1 MATILAEGKHLSK
14 TFPVKGQGK
23 GAALHAV
30 SGVDLAVYEGET
42 LALVGES
49 GCGKSTLGRLLLGL
63 LLPTQGQVFF
73 DGQDLAA
80 LPPARLRAL
89 RRQMQLVFQDTAA
102 ALNPRWTVGQSLA
115 EPLRI
120 HNLCPRGE
128 YAARGAALLTQ
139 VGLAPDLLDRYPHQ
153 LSGGQR
159 QRVGLARAL
168 ALSPRLVVCDEP
180 VSALDV
186 SVQAQML
193 NLLADLQRAQGS
205 PTSSSPTTWGWSATA
220 LTGCASCSWAGCA
233 RWGPPRPCSPP
244 PGTPTPSS
252 CWTPSPGRTPPA
264 GGRAAPPWPGRSPP
278 RCTPLRG
285 AGSAPGAPMPKTSAP
300 KPSPPSPGRGTTR
313 QPATSPWEGH
323 KEDVPCP
330 SSTCTVTPSPACWPA
345 SGRGTPPTCGRGN
358 PSTSTWKNSAAA
370 ATCSRPS
377 PFS

>member
-30 SGVDLAVYEGET
+30 SGVDLAVYEEET

-63 LLPTQGQVFF
+63 LPPTQGQVFF

-193 NLLADLQRAQGS
+193 NLLADLQASQGLTYVLISHDLGVVRHSADRVCVMFLGRVCEVGPTQALFSAPRHPYTKFLLDSVPRPDPTRRGESGPPLAGEIPSPVHPPSGCRFRTRCPYAQDICAQTV
-205 PTSSSPTTWGWSATA
+205 PP
-220 LTGCASCSWAGCA
+220 LTGAGDHQAACHF
-233 RWGPPRPCSPP
+233 PL
-244 PGTPTPSS
+244 
-252 CWTPSPGRTPPA
+252 
-264 GGRAAPPWPGRSPP
+264 GRA
-278 RCTPLRG
+278 
-285 AGSAPGAPMPKTSAP
+285 
-300 KPSPPSPGRGTTR
+300 
-313 QPATSPWEGH
+313 
-323 KEDVPCP
+323 
-330 SSTCTVTPSPACWPA
+330 
-345 SGRGTPPTCGRGN
+345 
-358 PSTSTWKNSAAA
+358 
-370 ATCSRPS
+370 
-377 PFS
+377 

>member
-63 LLPTQGQVFF
+63 LPPTQGQVFF

-193 NLLADLQRAQGS
+193 NLLADLQRAQGLTYVLISHDLGVVRHSADRVCVMFLGRVCEVGPNQALFSAPRHPYTKFLLDSVPRPDPTRRGESGPPLAGEIPS
-205 PTSSSPTTWGWSATA
+205 PVHPPSGCRFRTRCPYAQDICAQTVPP
-220 LTGCASCSWAGCA
+220 LTGAGDPQAACHF
-233 RWGPPRPCSPP
+233 PL
-244 PGTPTPSS
+244 
-252 CWTPSPGRTPPA
+252 
-264 GGRAAPPWPGRSPP
+264 GRA
-278 RCTPLRG
+278 
-285 AGSAPGAPMPKTSAP
+285 
-300 KPSPPSPGRGTTR
+300 
-313 QPATSPWEGH
+313 
-323 KEDVPCP
+323 
-330 SSTCTVTPSPACWPA
+330 
-345 SGRGTPPTCGRGN
+345 
-358 PSTSTWKNSAAA
+358 
-370 ATCSRPS
+370 
-377 PFS
+377 

>member
-1 MATILAEGKHLSK
+1 MATMATILAEGKHLSK

-63 LLPTQGQVFF
+63 LPPTQGQVFF

-128 YAARGAALLTQ
+128 YAARGAALLNQ

-193 NLLADLQRAQGS
+193 NLLADLQRAQGLTYVLISHDLGVVRHSADRVCVMFLGRVCEVGPTQALFSAPRHPYTKFLLDSVPRPDPTRRGESGPPLAGEIPS
-205 PTSSSPTTWGWSATA
+205 PVHPPSGCRFRTRCPYAQDICAQTVPP
-220 LTGCASCSWAGCA
+220 LTGAGDHQAACHF
-233 RWGPPRPCSPP
+233 PL
-244 PGTPTPSS
+244 
-252 CWTPSPGRTPPA
+252 
-264 GGRAAPPWPGRSPP
+264 GRA
-278 RCTPLRG
+278 
-285 AGSAPGAPMPKTSAP
+285 
-300 KPSPPSPGRGTTR
+300 
-313 QPATSPWEGH
+313 
-323 KEDVPCP
+323 
-330 SSTCTVTPSPACWPA
+330 
-345 SGRGTPPTCGRGN
+345 
-358 PSTSTWKNSAAA
+358 
-370 ATCSRPS
+370 
-377 PFS
+377 

>member
-63 LLPTQGQVFF
+63 LPPTQGQVFF

-102 ALNPRWTVGQSLA
+102 LNPRWTVGQSLA

-128 YAARGAALLTQ
+128 YAARGAALLNQ

-193 NLLADLQRAQGS
+193 NLLADLQASQGLTYVLISHDLGVVRHSADRVCVMFLGRVCEVGPTQALFSAPRHPYTKFLLDSVPRPDPTRRGESGPPLAGEIPSPVHPPSGCRFRTRCPYAQDICAQTV
-205 PTSSSPTTWGWSATA
+205 PP
-220 LTGCASCSWAGCA
+220 LTGAGDHQAACHF
-233 RWGPPRPCSPP
+233 PL
-244 PGTPTPSS
+244 
-252 CWTPSPGRTPPA
+252 
-264 GGRAAPPWPGRSPP
+264 GRA
-278 RCTPLRG
+278 
-285 AGSAPGAPMPKTSAP
+285 
-300 KPSPPSPGRGTTR
+300 
-313 QPATSPWEGH
+313 
-323 KEDVPCP
+323 
-330 SSTCTVTPSPACWPA
+330 
-345 SGRGTPPTCGRGN
+345 
-358 PSTSTWKNSAAA
+358 
-370 ATCSRPS
+370 
-377 PFS
+377 

>member
-63 LLPTQGQVFF
+63 LPPTQGQVFF

-89 RRQMQLVFQDTAA
+89 RRQMQLVFQDTA

-193 NLLADLQRAQGS
+193 NLLADLQASQGLTYVLISHDLGVVRHSADRVCVMFLGRVCEVGPTQALFSAPRHPYTKFLLDSVPRPDPTRRGESGPPLAGEIPSPVHPPSGCRFRTRCPYAQDICAQTV
-205 PTSSSPTTWGWSATA
+205 PP
-220 LTGCASCSWAGCA
+220 LTGAGDRQAACHF
-233 RWGPPRPCSPP
+233 PL
-244 PGTPTPSS
+244 
-252 CWTPSPGRTPPA
+252 
-264 GGRAAPPWPGRSPP
+264 GRA
-278 RCTPLRG
+278 
-285 AGSAPGAPMPKTSAP
+285 
-300 KPSPPSPGRGTTR
+300 
-313 QPATSPWEGH
+313 
-323 KEDVPCP
+323 
-330 SSTCTVTPSPACWPA
+330 
-345 SGRGTPPTCGRGN
+345 
-358 PSTSTWKNSAAA
+358 
-370 ATCSRPS
+370 
-377 PFS
+377 

>member
-63 LLPTQGQVFF
+63 LPPTQGQVFF

-128 YAARGAALLTQ
+128 YASRGAALLTQ

-193 NLLADLQRAQGS
+193 NLLADLQASQGLTYVLISHDLGVVRHSADRVCVMFLGRVCEVGPTQALFSAPRHPYTKFLLDSVPRPDPTRRGESGPPLAGEIPSPVHPPSGCRFRSRCPYAQDICAQTV
-205 PTSSSPTTWGWSATA
+205 PP
-220 LTGCASCSWAGCA
+220 LTGAGDHQAACHF
-233 RWGPPRPCSPP
+233 PL
-244 PGTPTPSS
+244 
-252 CWTPSPGRTPPA
+252 
-264 GGRAAPPWPGRSPP
+264 GRA
-278 RCTPLRG
+278 
-285 AGSAPGAPMPKTSAP
+285 
-300 KPSPPSPGRGTTR
+300 
-313 QPATSPWEGH
+313 
-323 KEDVPCP
+323 
-330 SSTCTVTPSPACWPA
+330 
-345 SGRGTPPTCGRGN
+345 
-358 PSTSTWKNSAAA
+358 
-370 ATCSRPS
+370 
-377 PFS
+377 

>member
-1 MATILAEGKHLSK
+1 M
-14 TFPVKGQGK
+14 
-23 GAALHAV
+23 

-63 LLPTQGQVFF
+63 LPPTQGQVFF

-193 NLLADLQRAQGS
+193 NLLADLQRAQGLTYVLISHDLGVVRHSADRVCVMFLGRVCEVGPTQALFSAPRHPYTKFLLDSVPRPDPTRRGESGPPLAGEIPS
-205 PTSSSPTTWGWSATA
+205 PVHPPSGCRFRTRCPYAQDICAQTVPP
-220 LTGCASCSWAGCA
+220 LTGAGDHQAACHF
-233 RWGPPRPCSPP
+233 PL
-244 PGTPTPSS
+244 
-252 CWTPSPGRTPPA
+252 
-264 GGRAAPPWPGRSPP
+264 GRA
-278 RCTPLRG
+278 
-285 AGSAPGAPMPKTSAP
+285 
-300 KPSPPSPGRGTTR
+300 
-313 QPATSPWEGH
+313 
-323 KEDVPCP
+323 
-330 SSTCTVTPSPACWPA
+330 
-345 SGRGTPPTCGRGN
+345 
-358 PSTSTWKNSAAA
+358 
-370 ATCSRPS
+370 
-377 PFS
+377 

>member
-63 LLPTQGQVFF
+63 LPPTQGQVFF

-193 NLLADLQRAQGS
+193 NLLADLQRAQGLTYVLIS
-205 PTSSSPTTWGWSATA
+205 HDLGVVRHSADRVCVMFLGRVCEVGPTQALFSAPRHPYTKFLLDSVPRPDPTRRGES
-220 LTGCASCSWAGCA
+220 
-233 RWGPPRPCSPP
+233 GPPLA
-244 PGTPTPSS
+244 GEI
-252 CWTPSPGRTPPA
+252 PSPVHPPSGCRFRTRCPYAQDICAQTVPPLTVA
-264 GGRAAPPWPGRSPP
+264 GDHQAACHFPLGRA
-278 RCTPLRG
+278 
-285 AGSAPGAPMPKTSAP
+285 
-300 KPSPPSPGRGTTR
+300 
-313 QPATSPWEGH
+313 
-323 KEDVPCP
+323 
-330 SSTCTVTPSPACWPA
+330 
-345 SGRGTPPTCGRGN
+345 
-358 PSTSTWKNSAAA
+358 
-370 ATCSRPS
+370 
-377 PFS
+377 

>member
-63 LLPTQGQVFF
+63 LPPTQGQVFF

-186 SVQAQML
+186 SIQAQML
-193 NLLADLQRAQGS
+193 NLLADLQASQGLTYVLISHDLGVVRHSADRVCVMFLGRVCEVGPTQALFSAPRHPYTKFLLDSVPRPDPTRRGESGPPLAGEIPSPVHPPSGCRFRTRCPYAQDICAQTV
-205 PTSSSPTTWGWSATA
+205 PP
-220 LTGCASCSWAGCA
+220 LTGAGDHQAACHF
-233 RWGPPRPCSPP
+233 PL
-244 PGTPTPSS
+244 
-252 CWTPSPGRTPPA
+252 
-264 GGRAAPPWPGRSPP
+264 GRA
-278 RCTPLRG
+278 
-285 AGSAPGAPMPKTSAP
+285 
-300 KPSPPSPGRGTTR
+300 
-313 QPATSPWEGH
+313 
-323 KEDVPCP
+323 
-330 SSTCTVTPSPACWPA
+330 
-345 SGRGTPPTCGRGN
+345 
-358 PSTSTWKNSAAA
+358 
-370 ATCSRPS
+370 
-377 PFS
+377 

>member
-139 VGLAPDLLDRYPHQ
+139 VGLA
-153 LSGGQR
+153 
-159 QRVGLARAL
+159 RAL

-193 NLLADLQRAQGS
+193 NLLADLQAAQGLTYVLISHDLGVVRHSADRVCVMFLGRVCEVGPTQALFSAPRHPYTKFLLDSVPRPDPTRRGESGPPLAGEIPS
-205 PTSSSPTTWGWSATA
+205 PVHPPSGCRFRTRCPYAQDICAQTVPP
-220 LTGCASCSWAGCA
+220 LTGAGDHQAACHF
-233 RWGPPRPCSPP
+233 PL
-244 PGTPTPSS
+244 
-252 CWTPSPGRTPPA
+252 
-264 GGRAAPPWPGRSPP
+264 GRA
-278 RCTPLRG
+278 
-285 AGSAPGAPMPKTSAP
+285 
-300 KPSPPSPGRGTTR
+300 
-313 QPATSPWEGH
+313 
-323 KEDVPCP
+323 
-330 SSTCTVTPSPACWPA
+330 
-345 SGRGTPPTCGRGN
+345 
-358 PSTSTWKNSAAA
+358 
-370 ATCSRPS
+370 
-377 PFS
+377 

>member
-63 LLPTQGQVFF
+63 LPPTQGQVFF

-193 NLLADLQRAQGS
+193 NLLADLQRAQGLTYVLISHDLGVVRHSADRVCVMFLGRVCEVGPTQALFSAPRHPYTKFLLDSVPRPDPTRRGESGPPLAGEIPS
-205 PTSSSPTTWGWSATA
+205 PVHPPSGCRFRTRCPYAQDICAQTVPP
-220 LTGCASCSWAGCA
+220 LTGAGDHQAACHF
-233 RWGPPRPCSPP
+233 PL
-244 PGTPTPSS
+244 
-252 CWTPSPGRTPPA
+252 
-264 GGRAAPPWPGRSPP
+264 GRA
-278 RCTPLRG
+278 
-285 AGSAPGAPMPKTSAP
+285 
-300 KPSPPSPGRGTTR
+300 
-313 QPATSPWEGH
+313 
-323 KEDVPCP
+323 
-330 SSTCTVTPSPACWPA
+330 
-345 SGRGTPPTCGRGN
+345 
-358 PSTSTWKNSAAA
+358 
-370 ATCSRPS
+370 
-377 PFS
+377 

>member
-63 LLPTQGQVFF
+63 LPPTQGQVFF

-193 NLLADLQRAQGS
+193 NLLADLQRAQGLTYVLIS
-205 PTSSSPTTWGWSATA
+205 HDLGVVRHSADRVCVMFLGRVCEVGPTQALFSAPRHPYTKFLLDSVPRPDPTRRGES
-220 LTGCASCSWAGCA
+220 
-233 RWGPPRPCSPP
+233 GPPLA
-244 PGTPTPSS
+244 GEI
-252 CWTPSPGRTPPA
+252 PSPVHPPS
-264 GGRAAPPWPGRSPP
+264 GCRFRS
-278 RCTPLRG
+278 RCPYAQDICAQTV
-285 AGSAPGAPMPKTSAP
+285 
-300 KPSPPSPGRGTTR
+300 PPSPGRGTTR

-345 SGRGTPPTCGRGN
+345 SGRGSPPTCGRGN
-358 PSTSTWKNSAAA
+358 PSTSTWKSSAAA

>member
-63 LLPTQGQVFF
+63 LPPTQGQVFF

-115 EPLRI
+115 EPLRV
-120 HNLCPRGE
+120 HNHSPRGD

-193 NLLADLQRAQGS
+193 NLLADLQASQGLTYVLISHDLGVVRHSADRVCVMFLGRVCEVGPTQALFSAPRHPYTKFLLDSVPRPDPTRRGEGGPPLAGEIPSPVHPPSGCRFRTRCPYAQDICAQTV
-205 PTSSSPTTWGWSATA
+205 PP
-220 LTGCASCSWAGCA
+220 LTGAGDHQAACHF
-233 RWGPPRPCSPP
+233 PL
-244 PGTPTPSS
+244 
-252 CWTPSPGRTPPA
+252 
-264 GGRAAPPWPGRSPP
+264 GRA
-278 RCTPLRG
+278 
-285 AGSAPGAPMPKTSAP
+285 
-300 KPSPPSPGRGTTR
+300 
-313 QPATSPWEGH
+313 
-323 KEDVPCP
+323 
-330 SSTCTVTPSPACWPA
+330 
-345 SGRGTPPTCGRGN
+345 
-358 PSTSTWKNSAAA
+358 
-370 ATCSRPS
+370 
-377 PFS
+377 

>member
-128 YAARGAALLTQ
+128 YASRGAALLTQ

-193 NLLADLQRAQGS
+193 NLLADLQRAQGLTYVLISHDLGVVRHSADRVCVMFLGRVCEVGPTQALFSAPRHPYTKFLLDTVPRPDPTRRGESGPPLAGEIPS
-205 PTSSSPTTWGWSATA
+205 PVHPPSGCRFRTRCPYAQDICAQTVPP
-220 LTGCASCSWAGCA
+220 LTGAGDHQVACHF
-233 RWGPPRPCSPP
+233 
-244 PGTPTPSS
+244 
-252 CWTPSPGRTPPA
+252 
-264 GGRAAPPWPGRSPP
+264 
-278 RCTPLRG
+278 PLG
-285 AGSAPGAPMPKTSAP
+285 KA
-300 KPSPPSPGRGTTR
+300 
-313 QPATSPWEGH
+313 
-323 KEDVPCP
+323 
-330 SSTCTVTPSPACWPA
+330 
-345 SGRGTPPTCGRGN
+345 
-358 PSTSTWKNSAAA
+358 
-370 ATCSRPS
+370 
-377 PFS
+377 

>member
-63 LLPTQGQVFF
+63 LPPTQGQVFF

-128 YAARGAALLTQ
+128 YAARGAALLNQ

-193 NLLADLQRAQGS
+193 NLLADLQASQGLTYVLISHDLGVVRHSADRVCVMFLGRVCEVGPTQALFSAPRHPYTKFLLDSVPRPDPTRRGESGPPLAGEIPSPVHPPSGCRFRSRCPYAQDICAQTV
-205 PTSSSPTTWGWSATA
+205 PP
-220 LTGCASCSWAGCA
+220 LTGAGDHQAACHF
-233 RWGPPRPCSPP
+233 PL
-244 PGTPTPSS
+244 
-252 CWTPSPGRTPPA
+252 
-264 GGRAAPPWPGRSPP
+264 GRA
-278 RCTPLRG
+278 
-285 AGSAPGAPMPKTSAP
+285 
-300 KPSPPSPGRGTTR
+300 
-313 QPATSPWEGH
+313 
-323 KEDVPCP
+323 
-330 SSTCTVTPSPACWPA
+330 
-345 SGRGTPPTCGRGN
+345 
-358 PSTSTWKNSAAA
+358 
-370 ATCSRPS
+370 
-377 PFS
+377 

>member
-1 MATILAEGKHLSK
+1 MATILAEGNHLSK

-193 NLLADLQRAQGS
+193 NLLADLQAAQGLTYVLISHDLGVVRHSADRVCVMFLGRVCEVGPTQALFSAPRHPYTKFLLDSVPRPDPTRRGESGPPLAGEIPS
-205 PTSSSPTTWGWSATA
+205 PVHPPSGCRFRTRCPYAQDICAQTVPP
-220 LTGCASCSWAGCA
+220 LTGAGDHQAACHF
-233 RWGPPRPCSPP
+233 PL
-244 PGTPTPSS
+244 
-252 CWTPSPGRTPPA
+252 
-264 GGRAAPPWPGRSPP
+264 GRA
-278 RCTPLRG
+278 
-285 AGSAPGAPMPKTSAP
+285 
-300 KPSPPSPGRGTTR
+300 
-313 QPATSPWEGH
+313 
-323 KEDVPCP
+323 
-330 SSTCTVTPSPACWPA
+330 
-345 SGRGTPPTCGRGN
+345 
-358 PSTSTWKNSAAA
+358 
-370 ATCSRPS
+370 
-377 PFS
+377 

>member
-63 LLPTQGQVFF
+63 LPPTQGQVFF

-128 YAARGAALLTQ
+128 YASRGAALLTQ

-193 NLLADLQRAQGS
+193 NLLADLQASQGLTYVLISHDLGVVRHSADRVCVMFLGRVCEVGPTQALFSAPRHPYTKFLLDSVPRPDPTRRGESGPPLAGEIPSPVHPPSGCRFRTRCPYAQDICAQTV
-205 PTSSSPTTWGWSATA
+205 PP
-220 LTGCASCSWAGCA
+220 LTGAGDHQAACHF
-233 RWGPPRPCSPP
+233 PL
-244 PGTPTPSS
+244 
-252 CWTPSPGRTPPA
+252 
-264 GGRAAPPWPGRSPP
+264 GRA
-278 RCTPLRG
+278 
-285 AGSAPGAPMPKTSAP
+285 
-300 KPSPPSPGRGTTR
+300 
-313 QPATSPWEGH
+313 
-323 KEDVPCP
+323 
-330 SSTCTVTPSPACWPA
+330 
-345 SGRGTPPTCGRGN
+345 
-358 PSTSTWKNSAAA
+358 
-370 ATCSRPS
+370 
-377 PFS
+377 

>member
-63 LLPTQGQVFF
+63 LPPTQGQVFF

-168 ALSPRLVVCDEP
+168 ALSPRLVV
-180 VSALDV
+180 
-186 SVQAQML
+186 
-193 NLLADLQRAQGS
+193 
-205 PTSSSPTTWGWSATA
+205 
-220 LTGCASCSWAGCA
+220 
-233 RWGPPRPCSPP
+233 
-244 PGTPTPSS
+244 
-252 CWTPSPGRTPPA
+252 
-264 GGRAAPPWPGRSPP
+264 
-278 RCTPLRG
+278 
-285 AGSAPGAPMPKTSAP
+285 
-300 KPSPPSPGRGTTR
+300 
-313 QPATSPWEGH
+313 
-323 KEDVPCP
+323 
-330 SSTCTVTPSPACWPA
+330 
-345 SGRGTPPTCGRGN
+345 
-358 PSTSTWKNSAAA
+358 
-370 ATCSRPS
+370 
-377 PFS
+377 

>member
-63 LLPTQGQVFF
+63 LPPTQGQVFF

-128 YAARGAALLTQ
+128 YASRGAALLTQ

-193 NLLADLQRAQGS
+193 NLLADLQAAQGLTYVLISHDLGVVRHSADRVCVMFLGRVCEVGPTQALFSAPRHPYTKFLLDSVPRPDPTRRGESGPPLAGEIPS
-205 PTSSSPTTWGWSATA
+205 PVHPPSGCRFRTRCPYAQDICAQTVPP
-220 LTGCASCSWAGCA
+220 LTGAGDHQAACHF
-233 RWGPPRPCSPP
+233 PL
-244 PGTPTPSS
+244 
-252 CWTPSPGRTPPA
+252 
-264 GGRAAPPWPGRSPP
+264 GRA
-278 RCTPLRG
+278 
-285 AGSAPGAPMPKTSAP
+285 
-300 KPSPPSPGRGTTR
+300 
-313 QPATSPWEGH
+313 
-323 KEDVPCP
+323 
-330 SSTCTVTPSPACWPA
+330 
-345 SGRGTPPTCGRGN
+345 
-358 PSTSTWKNSAAA
+358 
-370 ATCSRPS
+370 
-377 PFS
+377 

>member
-63 LLPTQGQVFF
+63 LPPTQGQVFF

-168 ALSPRLVVCDEP
+168 ALSPRLVACDEP

-193 NLLADLQRAQGS
+193 NLLADLQASQGLTYVLISHDLGVVRHSADRVCVMFLGRVCEVGPTQALFSAPRHPYTKFLLDSVPRPDPTRRGESGPPLAGEIPSPVHPPSGCRFRTRCPYAQDICAQTV
-205 PTSSSPTTWGWSATA
+205 PP
-220 LTGCASCSWAGCA
+220 LTGAGDHQAACHF
-233 RWGPPRPCSPP
+233 PL
-244 PGTPTPSS
+244 
-252 CWTPSPGRTPPA
+252 
-264 GGRAAPPWPGRSPP
+264 GRA
-278 RCTPLRG
+278 
-285 AGSAPGAPMPKTSAP
+285 
-300 KPSPPSPGRGTTR
+300 
-313 QPATSPWEGH
+313 
-323 KEDVPCP
+323 
-330 SSTCTVTPSPACWPA
+330 
-345 SGRGTPPTCGRGN
+345 
-358 PSTSTWKNSAAA
+358 
-370 ATCSRPS
+370 
-377 PFS
+377 

>member
-1 MATILAEGKHLSK
+1 MATILAEGKLLSK

-63 LLPTQGQVFF
+63 LPPTQGQVLF

-193 NLLADLQRAQGS
+193 NLLADLQASQGLTYVLISHDLGVVRHSADRVCVMFLGRVCEVGPTQALFSAPRHPYTKFLLDSVPRPDPTRRGESGPPLAGEIPSPVHPPSGCRFRTRCPYAQDICAQTV
-205 PTSSSPTTWGWSATA
+205 PP
-220 LTGCASCSWAGCA
+220 LTGAGDHQAACHF
-233 RWGPPRPCSPP
+233 PL
-244 PGTPTPSS
+244 
-252 CWTPSPGRTPPA
+252 
-264 GGRAAPPWPGRSPP
+264 GRA
-278 RCTPLRG
+278 
-285 AGSAPGAPMPKTSAP
+285 
-300 KPSPPSPGRGTTR
+300 
-313 QPATSPWEGH
+313 
-323 KEDVPCP
+323 
-330 SSTCTVTPSPACWPA
+330 
-345 SGRGTPPTCGRGN
+345 
-358 PSTSTWKNSAAA
+358 
-370 ATCSRPS
+370 
-377 PFS
+377 

>member
-63 LLPTQGQVFF
+63 LPPTQGQVFF

-193 NLLADLQRAQGS
+193 NLLADLQASQGLTYVLISHDLGVVRHSADRVCVMFLGRVCEVGPTQALFSAPRHPYTKFLLDSVPRPDPTRRGESGPPLAGEIPSPVHPPSGCRFRTRCPYAQDICAQTV
-205 PTSSSPTTWGWSATA
+205 PP
-220 LTGCASCSWAGCA
+220 LTGAGDHQ
-233 RWGPPRPCSPP
+233 
-244 PGTPTPSS
+244 
-252 CWTPSPGRTPPA
+252 
-264 GGRAAPPWPGRSPP
+264 AA
-278 RCTPLRG
+278 CHFPLG
-285 AGSAPGAPMPKTSAP
+285 KA
-300 KPSPPSPGRGTTR
+300 
-313 QPATSPWEGH
+313 
-323 KEDVPCP
+323 
-330 SSTCTVTPSPACWPA
+330 
-345 SGRGTPPTCGRGN
+345 
-358 PSTSTWKNSAAA
+358 
-370 ATCSRPS
+370 
-377 PFS
+377 

>member
-63 LLPTQGQVFF
+63 LPPTQGQVFF

-159 QRVGLARAL
+159 QRGGLARAL

-193 NLLADLQRAQGS
+193 NLLADLQASQGLTYVLISHDLGVVRHSADRVRVMFLGRVCEVGPTQALFSAPRHPYTKFLLDSVPRPDPTRRGESGPPLAGEIPSPVHPPSGCRFRTRCPYAQDICAQTV
-205 PTSSSPTTWGWSATA
+205 PP
-220 LTGCASCSWAGCA
+220 LTGAGDHQAACHF
-233 RWGPPRPCSPP
+233 PL
-244 PGTPTPSS
+244 
-252 CWTPSPGRTPPA
+252 
-264 GGRAAPPWPGRSPP
+264 GRA
-278 RCTPLRG
+278 
-285 AGSAPGAPMPKTSAP
+285 
-300 KPSPPSPGRGTTR
+300 
-313 QPATSPWEGH
+313 
-323 KEDVPCP
+323 
-330 SSTCTVTPSPACWPA
+330 
-345 SGRGTPPTCGRGN
+345 
-358 PSTSTWKNSAAA
+358 
-370 ATCSRPS
+370 
-377 PFS
+377 

>member
-49 GCGKSTLGRLLLGL
+49 GCGKSTFGRLLLGL
-63 LLPTQGQVFF
+63 LPPTQGQVFF

-89 RRQMQLVFQDTAA
+89 RRQMQLVFQDAAA

-193 NLLADLQRAQGS
+193 NLLADLQAAQGLTYVLISHDLGVVRHSADRVCVMFLGRVCEVGPTQALFSAPRHPYTKFLLDSVPRPDPTRRGESGPPLAGEIPS
-205 PTSSSPTTWGWSATA
+205 PVHPPSGCRFRTRCPYAQDICAQTVPP
-220 LTGCASCSWAGCA
+220 LTGAGDHQ
-233 RWGPPRPCSPP
+233 
-244 PGTPTPSS
+244 
-252 CWTPSPGRTPPA
+252 
-264 GGRAAPPWPGRSPP
+264 AA
-278 RCTPLRG
+278 CHFPLG
-285 AGSAPGAPMPKTSAP
+285 KA
-300 KPSPPSPGRGTTR
+300 
-313 QPATSPWEGH
+313 
-323 KEDVPCP
+323 
-330 SSTCTVTPSPACWPA
+330 
-345 SGRGTPPTCGRGN
+345 
-358 PSTSTWKNSAAA
+358 
-370 ATCSRPS
+370 
-377 PFS
+377 

>member
-63 LLPTQGQVFF
+63 LPPTQGQVFF

-139 VGLAPDLLDRYPHQ
+139 VGLAPDLLGRYPHE

-193 NLLADLQRAQGS
+193 NLLADLQRAQGLTYVLISHDLGVVRHSADRVCVMFLGRVCEVGPTQALFSAPRHPYTKFLLDSVPRPDPTRRGESGPPLAGEIPS
-205 PTSSSPTTWGWSATA
+205 PVHPPSGCRFRTRCPYAQDICAQTVPP
-220 LTGCASCSWAGCA
+220 LTGAGDHQAACHF
-233 RWGPPRPCSPP
+233 PL
-244 PGTPTPSS
+244 
-252 CWTPSPGRTPPA
+252 
-264 GGRAAPPWPGRSPP
+264 GRA
-278 RCTPLRG
+278 
-285 AGSAPGAPMPKTSAP
+285 
-300 KPSPPSPGRGTTR
+300 
-313 QPATSPWEGH
+313 
-323 KEDVPCP
+323 
-330 SSTCTVTPSPACWPA
+330 
-345 SGRGTPPTCGRGN
+345 
-358 PSTSTWKNSAAA
+358 
-370 ATCSRPS
+370 
-377 PFS
+377 